1 MFYAIEKTE
10 LERINE
16 VKTTIIKMLVNR
28 KFINEENMENKIKKL
43 IEEDKSE
50 YIIDLDNSQN
60 YNSIIEDKKI
70 YLKFINVNITSSS
83 KGSEIYEYI
92 LKNMDKYKILI
103 VENINLKSEKNIT
116 NFDTK
121 YEIFR
126 MTELQQNIVEHDYYI
141 PHIPLN
147 EDETQQILRE
157 YNMQNKEMPM
167 IQSHEIIVRYF
178 NLRIGESFKILRY
191 SQETGISPYYRL
203 VVKQINS

>member
-50 YIIDLDNSQN
+50 YIIELDNSQN

>member
-70 YLKFINVNITSSS
+70 YLKFINTNITSSS
-83 KGSEIYEYI
+83 KGSEIHDYI

-126 MTELQQNIVEHDYYI
+126 MTELQQNIIEHEDYI

-147 EDETQQILRE
+147 EDDTQQILRE

>member
-70 YLKFINVNITSSS
+70 YLKFININITSSS

-126 MTELQQNIVEHDYYI
+126 MTELQQNIIEHDYYI

>member
-70 YLKFINVNITSSS
+70 YLKFININITSSS

-126 MTELQQNIVEHDYYI
+126 MTELQQNIIEHDYYI

-178 NLRIGESFKILRY
+178 NLRIGESFKILR
-191 SQETGISPYYRL
+191 
-203 VVKQINS
+203 